1 MKWCCANLAPGSN
14 NSHSV
19 IICFHTSFP
28 HNCLYIYIYVKVGL
42 LIYFST
48 DFVFVIKS
56 ILFQL
61 AVDAVFVNAI
71 IYT

>member
-1 MKWCCANLAPGSN
+1 M
-14 NSHSV
+14 
-19 IICFHTSFP
+19 
-28 HNCLYIYIYVKVGL
+28 
-42 LIYFST
+42 YFST